1 MKIEN
6 ALDLGNVQTN
16 NPIYRVTNWDTYQ
29 PYKKTSKRY
38 VRQQPWFKFYAREL
52 LYQKEFVLLSA
63 DKFKFLIFLWCFAS
77 QDDGYLPFDD
87 LVFHFRGVYTKD
99 EIAKNI
105 DYLVSTDFI
114 YEVDVNEFIDSRAH
128 GWHKE
133 NKSASSVEEHASS
146 VAEYMRGVK

>member
-99 EIAKNI
+99 EITKNI
-105 DYLVSTDFI
+105 EDLVSARFI
-114 YEVDVNEFIDSRAH
+114 YEVDVSEFIDSRAH